1 MVEIFVAYNLLY
13 GLDKQVIRANDAFIL
28 NDMNTKKNIDIFGQA
43 IHDGGRISKGEY
55 RDIVPITIEF

>member
-1 MVEIFVAYNLLY
+1 LLY
-13 GLDKQVIRANDAFIL
+13 GLDRQVIRANDAFIL
-28 NDMNTKKNIDIFGQA
+28 NDMNTKKNIDIFAQA